1 MVTRRLYVYYR
12 VDEAA
17 LAATVAAVHALQ
29 MALCATH
36 PGLSVGLQR
45 RPETALGQ
53 VTLME
58 TYAGA
63 VTLDLRQALDKAAAG
78 LPQPRHN
85 EVFDAL
91 I

>member
-1 MVTRRLYVYYR
+1 MTRRLYVYYR
-12 VDEAA
+12 VDEAS
-17 LAATVAAVHALQ
+17 LAATVAAVQALQ
-29 MALCATH
+29 AQLQADH
-36 PGLSVGLQR
+36 PGLRVGLQR
-45 RPETALGQ
+45 RPEAHLGL

-63 VTLDLRQALDKAAAG
+63 VTPALLQALDAAASG

-91 I
+91 S